1 MEVSGTLPVLVSVT
15 VCAVESCPESVS
27 GKASEVAER
36 VSVAEPV
43 PVPPAPSSGVIQMPR
58 P

>member
-1 MEVSGTLPVLVSVT
+1 MEVRGTPPLLVSVT
-15 VCAVESCPESVS
+15 VCAVESCPESVLVKVS
-27 GKASEVAER
+27 AVAER
-36 VSVAEPV
+36 VSVAGPE